1 MVSLHLHEKNTCIVR
16 FTIKWSASE
25 HPKTRFNMIQRKAP
39 FVCLLIPGTLNKKAP
54 VLRCSCRICRIKVIG
69 LDNFF
74 NVYHLLRHRLG
85 HTTQRLVMFGVQWEA
100 SSSITSKPLIT
111 QKDIDKL
118 RKAQTKNSGKLDKH
132 AQTSSSGFAKK
143 YTRFQFILQCF
154 PGLEWDHEGKTCSI
168 NIPPETPTAWLV
180 LSRFNLHFFGEHGG
194 ICVLDGLPPQQ
205 VDPTQVA
212 ELPCAPKCRHNG
224 TIWI

>member
-1 MVSLHLHEKNTCIVR
+1 MADCIGRAKERKWLLAEEVARSNSGNLSSHFFPSFIAWGIQPIRR
-16 FTIKWSASE
+16 F
-25 HPKTRFNMIQRKAP
+25 
-39 FVCLLIPGTLNKKAP
+39 
-54 VLRCSCRICRIKVIG
+54 
-69 LDNFF
+69 
-74 NVYHLLRHRLG
+74 
-85 HTTQRLVMFGVQWEA
+85 VMFGVQWEA
-100 SSSITSKPLIT
+100 SSSIISKPLIT
-111 QKDIDKL
+111 PKDINKL
-118 RKAQTKNSGKLDKH
+118 GKAQTKNSRELDKH

-154 PGLEWDHEGKTCSI
+154 PGLEWDHEGKTCWI

-180 LSRFNLHFFGEHGG
+180 LSGFNLHFFGEHGG

>member
-1 MVSLHLHEKNTCIVR
+1 
-16 FTIKWSASE
+16 
-25 HPKTRFNMIQRKAP
+25 MIQRKAP

-100 SSSITSKPLIT
+100 SSSIISKPLIT
-111 QKDIDKL
+111 PKDINKL
-118 RKAQTKNSGKLDKH
+118 GKAQTKNSRELDKH

-180 LSRFNLHFFGEHGG
+180 LSGFNLHFFGEHGG